1 MNIRA
6 KALYILGV
14 IFLSFTAVLVL
25 LTYLVL
31 TRGYLDIEHQQA
43 ERNMLV
49 VENTLANQFETLTRV
64 AVDWGHWDDTYNF
77 VLDLNGAYIEANL
90 GDDALAN
97 LDLNMMLYINNDR
110 ELVYAKHVDLETWE
124 ETPPPDLDH
133 VIYPGSPVLDLPD
146 EQDHV
151 RGFFQTS
158 GGVVQFVSVSIL
170 TNDSTGPR
178 NGTLVLGRYFDAA
191 RVQRLSNSLQ
201 LPIAAYTLGEANA
214 ALGSDTAS
222 QVIARAPAALMVP
235 HDETNLSVYTLIRDI
250 SNNPL
255 LVLEIQLERSI
266 YQQGITSIV
275 QFSALLAVF
284 GLVFIIVI
292 LLLME
297 KVILMRVIAIHR
309 FISEIR
315 DSGNLSLRLISHG
328 RDEIAKLAENLNQM
342 VVSLAQ
348 SHNLLE
354 ERVKQRTQELEQSNL
369 QLQNEITERRQ
380 AQVELVRAR
389 DQALDALRLKTQI
402 LANVSHDVRTPLNII
417 TMSAEMLGYYGTLND
432 RQQQKINQIVM
443 NAQQLVSFFNNLLE
457 EAQSQTNQI
466 EIHEKPFQPQQ
477 MLNTLNNTLE
487 PLARHKGLSFTAEL
501 DPEMPPT
508 IYGDYERVMQI
519 LSNMVNNAIKFTQQ
533 GSVHIKIKRPD
544 ARHWQ
549 IEVADTGPGIAE
561 KDQESIFE
569 AFWQV
574 DGSMTREIN
583 RGVGL
588 GLSIV
593 KHLTTMMGGE
603 IQLDSQPGKGSVFTI
618 TLPLNV
624 REEAS

>member
-6 KALYILGV
+6 KTLYILWA

-31 TRGYLDIEHQQA
+31 TRGYLDIEYQQA

-77 VLDLNGAYIEANL
+77 VLDLNETYIESNL
-90 GDDALAN
+90 ADDALAN

-110 ELVYAKHVDLETWE
+110 EMVYAKHVDLETWE

-151 RGFFQTS
+151 HGFFQTS
-158 GGVVQFVSVSIL
+158 AGVVQFTSGSIL

-178 NGTLVLGRYFDAA
+178 NGMLVLGRYFDAA
-191 RVQRLSNSLQ
+191 RVQRLADSLQ
-201 LPIAAYTLGEANA
+201 LPITAYTIDEANTA
-214 ALGSDTAS
+214 MDSDISS
-222 QVIARAPAALMVP
+222 QVIARAPAALIVP
-235 HDETNLSVYTLIRDI
+235 HGETSLSVYTLIRDPF
-250 SNNPL
+250 NNPL
-255 LVLEIQLERSI
+255 LILEIHLERTI
-266 YQQGITSIV
+266 YQQGLTSIF
-275 QFSALLAVF
+275 QFSVLLAIF
-284 GLVFIIVI
+284 GLVFITVI

-297 KVILMRVIAIHR
+297 RLILVRVIQIHH

-315 DSGNLSLRLISHG
+315 GSGNLSLRLIAYG

-417 TMSAEMLGYYGTLND
+417 MMSAEMLGYYGTLNE
-432 RQQQKINQIVM
+432 RQQQKIIQILM
-443 NAQQLVSFFNNLLE
+443 NAQQLVGFFNNLLE

-477 MLNTLNNTLE
+477 MLDALNNTLE
-487 PLARHKGLSFTAEL
+487 PLARHKGLNFTAEL

-519 LSNMVNNAIKFTQQ
+519 LSNTVNNAIKFTQQ
-533 GSVHIKIKRPD
+533 GSVHVKIKRPD

-561 KDQESIFE
+561 KDQENIFE